1 MIVILLQ
8 HKKQFLLEEY
18 KGDLGAN
25 YKNEIVKN
33 ISCDIIED
41 NHTRGWDE
49 IGHVII
55 LIRVIKLRLCLF
67 TLQTWSDNT

>member
-1 MIVILLQ
+1 MFLIIVILLQ

-41 NHTRGWDE
+41 NHSRG
-49 IGHVII
+49 
-55 LIRVIKLRLCLF
+55 
-67 TLQTWSDNT
+67 

>member
-25 YKNEIVKN
+25 YKNEI
-33 ISCDIIED
+33 DIIED
-41 NHTRGWDE
+41 NHSRGWDE

-55 LIRVIKLRLCLF
+55 LIRVIKLQLCLF

>member
-33 ISCDIIED
+33 ISFDIIED
-41 NHTRGWDE
+41 NHSFMMR
-49 IGHVII
+49 
-55 LIRVIKLRLCLF
+55 
-67 TLQTWSDNT
+67 